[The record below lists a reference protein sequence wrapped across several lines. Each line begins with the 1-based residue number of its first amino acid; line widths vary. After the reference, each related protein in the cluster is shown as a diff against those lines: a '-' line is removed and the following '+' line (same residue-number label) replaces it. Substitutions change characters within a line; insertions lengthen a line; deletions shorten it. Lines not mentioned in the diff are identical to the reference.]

1 MSFSKVLRLMFDF
14 FSKKRQEKAL
24 RDEDDKAIFI
34 ERYKAFRELLR
45 NNNEVLM
52 TMADMQEKATGAFVF
67 DRAYVHSSYDAVS
80 DGIKRI
86 IDNLNVLADEKY
98 QDLIIAFQ
106 KSDEA
111 IRKRLVAEVAIPE
124 TDYVLP
130 LKELGKE
137 TVALAGGKLAYLG
150 ELARVLDV
158 GVPPGFVVTTF
169 AYQTFVQHNQIR
181 EVLNEKTSKVDI
193 RNFDEL
199 TATSQEMQEL
209 VRGGQ
214 IPADLEAAILD
225 AYRATCEGAVDE
237 NLKVSV
243 RSSAI
248 HEDIMASFAGQYE
261 TALNTPAEDLL
272 AQYKNVLASQFTPRA
287 LFYYKDKGF
296 HVEEMAM
303 AVGVL
308 AMVESRASG
317 IMYSR
322 DPGSPK
328 DDAILINA
336 VWGLGAYAVGGVV
349 PTDNYR
355 VSGDSARK
363 ITREETGRQEVM
375 LVGRSRGG
383 THEVPVPKEWLGK
396 PCLSN
401 EQIYELASYARK
413 LETYFGQPQ
422 DMEWAMDQES
432 RLYLLQS
439 RPLRLASAGALAG
452 EERATVPKGYKILLD
467 GGTIA
472 CRGVGAGPVHVVHSE
487 EDLADFPEGGVLVVR
502 HTHPE
507 FAVVLEKA
515 AAVVSDIGTV
525 LGHLATVAREY
536 GVPAIFNTERAT
548 KILKTGMQVTVDAG
562 YANVYEGIVDELL
575 GQEKTDDAFQPSP
588 VLQQLQEILQMIT
601 PLNLTDPRSPL
612 FSPKGCKTLHDI
624 TRFAHEVSLQAMFDL
639 SKESHF
645 ADRSTKQLVCNVPM
659 QWWVIDLEDGI
670 KKGVKGKKVKTD
682 EILSIPFQALW
693 DGMTALPWKGPPPV
707 DTKGFLSIMFGATM
721 DPSMDP
727 SVRKRFAD
735 KNYIILSKHF
745 CNLNSRLGFHFSTT
759 EAYVGDNPNENY
771 VSFIFKGGAAD
782 ADRRVRRVQFVGK
795 LVEEFD
801 FRVEIKDDSLLARLE
816 GHDQDYLK
824 ERLKVLGHI
833 IIHTRQLDMV
843 MFNEAMVNWYYQDML
858 KGIDSFVNISR

>member
-1 MSFSKVLRLMFDF
+1 MLLSKVLRPMFDF
-14 FSKKRQEKAL
+14 FSKRRQQKAL
-24 RDEDDKAIFI
+24 KDEDDKALFV
-34 ERYKAFRELLR
+34 ERYTAFRELLK
-45 NNNEVLM
+45 NNNKVLM
-52 TMADMQEKATGAFVF
+52 TMADMQEKASGAFVF

-80 DGIKRI
+80 DGVKRI
-86 IDNLNVLADEKY
+86 IDNLNVLGNEKY
-98 QDLIIAFQ
+98 KALIHPFQ
-106 KSDEA
+106 KSDKA
-111 IRKRLVAEVAIPE
+111 IRKHLAAEVTIPK
-124 TDYVLP
+124 TDYVIP
-130 LKELGKE
+130 LKELGKQ
-137 TVALAGGKLAYLG
+137 TVASAGGKLAYLG
-150 ELARVLDV
+150 ELAGVL
-158 GVPPGFVVTTF
+158 GLAVPPGFVVTTY
-169 AYQTFVQHNQIR
+169 AYQAFIQHNQIR
-181 EVLNEKTSKVDI
+181 DVLNEKTSKVDI
-193 RNFDEL
+193 RNYDEL

-209 VRGGQ
+209 VRNGQ
-214 IPADLEAAILD
+214 IPADLETAILD
-225 AYRATCEGAVDE
+225 AYRVMCERAGNE
-237 NLKVSV
+237 NLKISV

-261 TALNTPAEDLL
+261 TALNTPADDLL
-272 AQYKNVLASQFTPRA
+272 SQYKNVLASQFTPRA

-296 HVEEMAM
+296 HVDEMAM

-308 AMVESRASG
+308 AMVESKVSG

-322 DPGSPK
+322 DPGSPR
-328 DDAILINA
+328 DDVILINA

-355 VSGDSARK
+355 VSGNSEPK
-363 ITREETGRQEVM
+363 IIREETGRQEVM
-375 LVGRSRGG
+375 LVGKPEGG
-383 THEVPVPKEWLGK
+383 THEIPVPKEWLEK

-401 EQIYELASYARK
+401 EQILELASYARK
-413 LETYFGQPQ
+413 LETHFGQPQ

-432 RLYLLQS
+432 RFYLLQS
-439 RPLRLASAGALAG
+439 RQLRLPSAGALAD
-452 EERATVPKGYKILLD
+452 EERSRVPKGYKILLE

-472 CRGVGAGPVHVVHSE
+472 CSGVGAGPVYVVNRE

-515 AAVVSDIGTV
+515 SAVVSDIGTV

-536 GVPAIFNTERAT
+536 NVPAIFNTDRAT

-562 YANVYEGIVDELL
+562 YANVYEGIVEEVL
-575 GQEKTDDAFQPSP
+575 KSTKADDASKASP
-588 VLQQLQEILQMIT
+588 ALEQLQGVLQMIT
-601 PLNLTDPRSPL
+601 PLNLTDPRSPD
-612 FSPKGCKTLHDI
+612 FTPKGCETLHDI

-645 ADRSTKQLVCNVPM
+645 AERSTKQLVCEVPM

-670 KKGVKGKKVKTD
+670 KKGVTGKKVRSD
-682 EILSIPFQALW
+682 EIVSTPFRAIW
-693 DGMTALPWKGPPPV
+693 EGMTALPWKGPPPV

-801 FRVEIKDDSLLARLE
+801 FRIEIKDDSLLARLE
-816 GHDQDYLK
+816 GHDQDYLT

-843 MFNEAMVNWYYQDML
+843 MFNDSMVNWYYQDLL
-858 KGIDSFVNISR
+858 KGIESFVKIPR